1 MHNFE
6 SLYKL
11 KLANPAALTKQQ
23 YTYSKAIRVA
33 ASCNTHILL
42 ENDNTNDKPF
52 GGAAAAAAAASA
64 TLRIFNLEIY
74 FLLYNVYQV
83 FCLPYL
89 SFSQIDGGLT
99 FWLDITRYCHA
110 YRD

>member
-1 MHNFE
+1 MYI
-6 SLYKL
+6 SDL
-11 KLANPAALTKQQ
+11 
-23 YTYSKAIRVA
+23 A

-52 GGAAAAAAAASA
+52 GGAAAAA

-83 FCLPYL
+83 FCLPL
-89 SFSQIDGGLT
+89 PFLQSDRWRT
-99 FWLDITRYCHA
+99 DILA
-110 YRD
+110 